1 MNQNKKKALI
11 QCIFSLGMIIFCLLL
26 NPIIILSKVVKW
38 VLFIFFIILLIDGLR
53 RLFKK
58 EKEITPEEAGSFD
71 RVFKE
76 NE

>member
-1 MNQNKKKALI
+1 
-11 QCIFSLGMIIFCLLL
+11 MIIFCLLL

-53 RLFKK
+53 GLFKK
-58 EKEITPEEAGSFD
+58 EEEITPKEARSFD
-71 RVFKE
+71 KVFKE